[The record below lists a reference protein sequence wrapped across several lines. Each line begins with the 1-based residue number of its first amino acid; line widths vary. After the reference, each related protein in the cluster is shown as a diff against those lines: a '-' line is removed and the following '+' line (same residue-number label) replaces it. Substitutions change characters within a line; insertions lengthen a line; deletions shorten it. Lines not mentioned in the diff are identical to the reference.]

1 MKNLKELAKPFQGLV
16 KGAAPGKFGDYVEHS
31 AVTQRLLLHCGPYEQ
46 TVIREIYD
54 EHKEYGTCL
63 TGVVLELKLKIDGE
77 IVTIQEGGAVDKPYK
92 VTNKRTGERMNNGER
107 LKLAISDAHKRCA
120 MRVGLGL
127 HLWAQDDYFL
137 YDQLE
142 VKNGGSQKNNNS

>member
-1 MKNLKELAKPFQGLV
+1 VKNLKELAKPFAGLV

-31 AVTQRLLLHCGPYEQ
+31 AVTQRLLLHCGAYDQ

-54 EHKEYGTCL
+54 EHKEYGKTL

-77 IVTIQEGGAVDKPYK
+77 FICIQESGSVDKPYK
-92 VTNKRTGERMNNGER
+92 VTNRKTGERMNNGER

-142 VKNGGSQKNNNS
+142 VKNGGSQKNTNS

>member
-1 MKNLKELAKPFQGLV
+1 MKNLKELAKPFAGLV

-31 AVTQRLLLHCGPYEQ
+31 AVTQRLLLHLGPYDQ
-46 TVIREIYD
+46 RVIREIYD
-54 EHKEYGTCL
+54 DHKEYGRCL
-63 TGVVLELKLKIDGE
+63 TGVVLEMVFTIDGQ
-77 IVTIQEGGAVDKPYK
+77 VVAVQESGSVDKPYK
-92 VTNKRTGERMNNGER
+92 VTNRKTGERMHNGER

-137 YDQLE
+137 YNSLE
-142 VKNGGSQKNNNS
+142 VKNGGSQDN

>member
-31 AVTQRLLLHCGPYEQ
+31 AVTQRLLLHCGPYDQ
-46 TVIREIYD
+46 TVVREIYD
-54 EHKEYGTCL
+54 EHKEYGKTL
-63 TGVVLELKLKIDGE
+63 TGVVLELVLNIDDR
-77 IVTIQEGGAVDKPYK
+77 VVAIQESGSVDKPYK
-92 VTNKRTGERMNNGER
+92 VTNRKTGERMNNGER

-142 VKNGGSQKNNNS
+142 VKNGRRQKNTNS

>member
-1 MKNLKELAKPFQGLV
+1 MKNLKELAKPFAGLV

-31 AVTQRLLLHCGPYEQ
+31 AVTQRLLLHCGAYDQ

-54 EHKEYGTCL
+54 EHKEYGKTL
-63 TGVVLELKLKIDGE
+63 TGVVLALRLKIDGE
-77 IVTIQEGGAVDKPYK
+77 LITVQESGSVDKPYK
-92 VTNKRTGERMNNGER
+92 VTNRKTGERMNNGER

>member
-1 MKNLKELAKPFQGLV
+1 LKNLKELAKPFAGLV

-31 AVTQRLLLHCGPYEQ
+31 AVTQRLLLHCGPYDQ

-54 EHKEYGTCL
+54 EHKEYGKTL

-77 IVTIQEGGAVDKPYK
+77 LVTIQESGSVDKPYK
-92 VTNKRTGERMNNGER
+92 VTNRKTGERMNNGER

>member
-1 MKNLKELAKPFQGLV
+1 MKNLKELAKPFAGLV

-31 AVTQRLLLHCGPYEQ
+31 AVTQRLLLHCGPYDQ

-54 EHKEYGTCL
+54 EHKEYGKTL

-77 IVTIQEGGAVDKPYK
+77 LVTIQESGSVDKPYK
-92 VTNKRTGERMNNGER
+92 VTNRKTGERMNNGER

-142 VKNGGSQKNNNS
+142 VKNGTSQKNNNS